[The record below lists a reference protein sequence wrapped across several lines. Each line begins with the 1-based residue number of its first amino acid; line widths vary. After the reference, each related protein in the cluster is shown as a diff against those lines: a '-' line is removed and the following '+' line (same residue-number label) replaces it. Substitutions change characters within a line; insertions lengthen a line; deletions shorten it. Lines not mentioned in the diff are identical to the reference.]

1 MKQFINKILL
11 KQLLVVLGLLFT
23 MGMQF
28 QNANAQ
34 TFQNGDVFVAV
45 SNGQV
50 QWRSSAGVLKQTL
63 NTTQGGF
70 TTGMAFDA
78 TNNLYVTNFSAS
90 SVSKFNS
97 SGVLQG
103 TFGSGY
109 STPESIVFDLAGNVY
124 VGNLNNGIRKYNSA
138 GTFLGT
144 SFTGRVDFMDLATD
158 QCTMLYTTEGTFI
171 GRHNVCTN
179 LAGTNFAT
187 SLGGSAYALRIRL
200 NGEVLI
206 ANGINIRRL
215 SPTGTILQ
223 TYDVAGVDSWFA
235 LNLNPDGTSFWSA
248 DINTANVYRIDIAT
262 GNVLTTFNTGTGG
275 STVFGL
281 AVFGEVTV
289 SVCADN
295 VAPSFATSSQT
306 CGTTLQATVGTP
318 LSFTVAASDAN
329 AADVVTLN
337 ATGLPAGATMT
348 PALPTN
354 GNPVSSLFSW
364 TPTAASLGNNTVTFS
379 ATDKCGAQVLCTYN
393 INVTDN
399 GGIVSDYYSKPSGD
413 LHNVLS
419 WGVNLD
425 GSGATPPDFGAGK
438 TFHLVNRVPIY
449 TMTSNW
455 TVGGRLDIPAGSQ
468 LQINGYT
475 LSEADLIGTGSLFG
489 STTSNLIVTGTTG
502 GNAGALNFANGGTSL
517 NNLTLNRTGAS
528 ASATVGTL
536 LNIYGVLTLTNGAL
550 NTGNNITLVSNAAN
564 TARVAP
570 VTGSVSGNVTVER
583 YIPARRAWRIM
594 SAPVG
599 GNQTV
604 NQAWQEGATT
614 SSVNPNPN
622 PGFGTHITEGLADG
636 FDHNPLTAMKS
647 IKKYISATDSW
658 IPLTNTNATNVN
670 SDAYLLFVRGER
682 GVSLGYNT
690 VVPTNTVLRATGPL
704 KTGDQTF
711 PVSAS
716 GFTAIPN
723 PFASPIDF
731 ASLTKNNV
739 QNNFYLWDPKLG
751 GEFGVGGY
759 VLLSFNGSG
768 YDITPAPVSPESQY
782 IQSGQGFLVH
792 STGSAG
798 SLVIKESDK
807 SATAATNVFRS
818 ANNNNAAI
826 SANTTTKGLRATLLV
841 INKDNSTAVLDESL
855 TSYSPYFSNKVD
867 EMDAVKLPNIEENI
881 GLSRDGESLMIE
893 RRQEN
898 TLQDTIHL
906 KLWNTL
912 KKNYALQ
919 FSPVNLSSSTVI
931 SGNLIDNYLHT
942 STPVSLSDVTKINF
956 TIDGN
961 TGSANPDRFK
971 VVLLFSKKNLP
982 AGFTN
987 GTFKISPNPITGN
1000 TINIQFVDQPKGNY
1014 NVELV
1019 NNLGQLIYQA
1029 RVKHAGGSA
1038 MQTLQLSRNNIV
1050 KGEVYRMRVRNEQA
1064 NTIFA
1069 IPVVTN

>member
-11 KQLLVVLGLLFT
+11 QQVPVLLGLLFT
-23 MGMQF
+23 LAITF
-28 QNANAQ
+28 QNASAQ

-63 NTTQGGF
+63 NTGQGGF

-78 TNNLYVTNFSAS
+78 ANNLYVTNFSAS
-90 SVSKFNS
+90 SVSRFNS
-97 SGVLQG
+97 SGVSQG
-103 TFGSGY
+103 LFGSGN

-124 VGNLNNGIRKYNSA
+124 VGNIGNGIRKYNSA

-144 SFTGRVDFMDLATD
+144 SFTGRVDFMDLAAD
-158 QCTMLYTTEGTFI
+158 QCTMLYTTESSFI

-179 LAGTNFAT
+179 VAGTNLAIA
-187 SLGGSAYALRIRL
+187 LGGSAFALRIRL
-200 NGEVLI
+200 NGEVLV
-206 ANGINIRRL
+206 ANGVNIRRL
-215 SPTGTILQ
+215 SAAGAVLQ
-223 TYDVAGVDSWFA
+223 TYDVAGADSWFA

-248 DINTANVYRIDIAT
+248 DINTANVYKIDIAT
-262 GNVLTTFNTGTGG
+262 GNVLTTFNTGTGA

-295 VAPSFATSSQT
+295 VAPSFAPSSQA
-306 CGTTLQATVGTP
+306 CGTTIQATVGTP

-329 AADVVTLN
+329 ATDVVTLN
-337 ATGLPAGATMT
+337 TTGLPAGATMT
-348 PALPTN
+348 PALSTS

-364 TPTAASLGNNTVTFS
+364 TPTAANLGSNAVTFS
-379 ATDKCGAQVLCTYN
+379 ATDKCGVQVLCAYT
-393 INVTDN
+393 INVT
-399 GGIVSDYYSKPSGD
+399 GGGGSVSDYYSKSTGD

-419 WGVNLD
+419 WGVNMD
-425 GSGATPPDFGAGK
+425 GSGATPPDFGTGK
-438 TFHLVNRVPIY
+438 TFHLVNRVPTY
-449 TMTSNW
+449 NMNSDW

-468 LQINGYT
+468 LRINGYT

-489 STTSNLIVTGTTG
+489 SPTSNLIVTGITG
-502 GNAGALNFANGGTSL
+502 GDAGPLNFANGGTSL
-517 NNLTLNRTGAS
+517 NNLSLNRTGAA
-528 ASATVGTL
+528 ASATVGTSL
-536 LNIYGVLTLTNGAL
+536 GIYGVLTLTNGLL

-570 VTGSVSGNVTVER
+570 ITGSVSGNVTVER
-583 YIPARRAWRIM
+583 YVPARRAWRIM
-594 SAPVG
+594 GAPVG
-599 GNQTV
+599 GNQTI

-614 SSVNPNPN
+614 SSANPNPN

-636 FDHNPLTAMKS
+636 FDHNPLVAMKS

-658 IPLTNTNATNVN
+658 VPLANTTATNVN

-682 GVSLGYNT
+682 SVALGYNT
-690 VVPTNTVLRATGPL
+690 VTPTNTVLRATGPL
-704 KTGDQTF
+704 KTGDQAF
-711 PVSAS
+711 PVSAA

-731 ASLTKNNV
+731 ATLTKNNV

-751 GEFGVGGY
+751 GQFGVGGY

-768 YDITPAPVSPESQY
+768 YDITPAAVSPESQY

-798 SLVIKESDK
+798 NLVIKESDK

-818 ANNNNAAI
+818 TNNTSPAVT
-826 SANTTTKGLRATLLV
+826 SNTSTKGLRATLLV
-841 INKDNSTAVLDESL
+841 VNKDNSTAVLDESL

-867 EMDAVKLPNIEENI
+867 QMDAIKMPNIEENI

-912 KKNYALQ
+912 AKDYALH
-919 FSPVNLSSSTVI
+919 FSPVNLSASNII
-931 SGNLIDNYLHT
+931 SGSLIDNYLHT
-942 STPVSLSDVTKINF
+942 TTAVSLSEVTKINF
-956 TIDGN
+956 TVDGN
-961 TGSANPDRFK
+961 AGSANPDRFK
-971 VVLLFSKKNLP
+971 VVLKFIKKTLP

-1069 IPVVTN
+1069 VPVVSN